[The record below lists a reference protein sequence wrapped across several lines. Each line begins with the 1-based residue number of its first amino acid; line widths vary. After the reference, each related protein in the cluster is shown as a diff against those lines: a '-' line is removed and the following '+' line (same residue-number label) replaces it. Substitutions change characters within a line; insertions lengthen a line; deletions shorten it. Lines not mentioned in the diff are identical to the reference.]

1 MRRKRCLTVCVHSVL
16 IKIVLMCLVCQASSP
31 RVEFLR
37 TVSKFRKRKKI
48 SSRLFMSRIK
58 RKVRHFQL
66 LLRRGLAGTLKKRTE
81 KTCCF
86 ANLNDVHVA
95 AALILS

>member
-48 SSRLFMSRIK
+48 SSRLF
-58 RKVRHFQL
+58 KVRHFQL